1 MLFLLTGIFCFLPEF
16 LNILPA
22 ETVVV
27 IENGS
32 WQHVNK
38 RYLEVIKWFLF
49 FQRKHFEKVVSYF
62 FSFSKCFEFRKHF
75 RNRANHNY
83 KLLCKSWANLNWYKN
98 SFLVGIINASNYL
111 PSEVVDAGS
120 LTLFRS
126 RLKTFMDFK

>member
-1 MLFLLTGIFCFLPEF
+1 MLHTICQRIDQSTAFVIGRWFIPKFDRSLYKQPATVTFFMLFLLTGIFCCLPEF

-83 KLLCKSWANLNWYKN
+83 KLCAKAE
-98 SFLVGIINASNYL
+98 
-111 PSEVVDAGS
+111 P
-120 LTLFRS
+120 T
-126 RLKTFMDFK
+126 